1 MFLDFSLFR
10 IRISDSSFSIFIG
23 ELERMNFSGALFMF
37 YFDKDDKD
45 FDWDFLFLHSLWKHI
60 MMKIMDTHND

>member
-10 IRISDSSFSIFIG
+10 IHILYSSFSIFIG
-23 ELERMNFSGALFMF
+23 ELEVNNFSGALLML

-45 FDWDFLFLHSLWKHI
+45 FAWDFLFLHSLWKYMVKNRRAH
-60 MMKIMDTHND
+60 